1 MKVWGLTKIANK
13 ISSYVNESGLMI
25 RSAGDEFLLLLL
37 DVERSMAGEIAE
49 KIRQSIEKL
58 RFTSSK
64 SGTRLPQI
72 TLSMGGS
79 DYNVATSA
87 HNIINQTCALIN
99 QQANR
104 RTNFV
109 SIANSYSVLVR

>member
-49 KIRQSIEKL
+49 KFDK
-58 RFTSSK
+58 
-64 SGTRLPQI
+64 
-72 TLSMGGS
+72 
-79 DYNVATSA
+79 V
-87 HNIINQTCALIN
+87 
-99 QQANR
+99 
-104 RTNFV
+104 
-109 SIANSYSVLVR
+109 